1 MYPFFLIQNYGYCL
15 NLIFQVFEL
24 LIFFMLM
31 MMSALTIIIMDVHYL
46 GLIFKVIHQPADF
59 KKIHL
64 LSTSILVLH
73 DYYYL
78 D

>member
-1 MYPFFLIQNYGYCL
+1 
-15 NLIFQVFEL
+15 
-24 LIFFMLM
+24 MLM